1 MKIKPVEHP
10 EKPGYPDYEQLAKK
24 KGGKKLMTLIATAV
38 ATLGTMAGCKTTGV
52 AEAPEVDEPPV
63 VSDPSLS
70 GDIAID
76 DGAGN
81 PTIEVVELMGEPAI
95 ELPVYY
101 SIYEL
106 KDDGNYVRVD
116 SFSAGN
122 DGVSFL
128 LNDGVRTLTVYRE
141 EFALFQDVP
150 SEELRENERFREIF
164 PDDTTELY
172 DTYDGDTVVLIPD
185 RNLYNVAVETD
196 ESKTDGE

>member
-1 MKIKPVEHP
+1 MKIKPVKNP
-10 EKPGYPDYEQLAKK
+10 KKPGYPDYEQLAKK
-24 KGGKKLMTLIATAV
+24 KGGKRLLTLIATAV

-52 AEAPEVDEPPV
+52 AEAPEVDEPSV

-76 DGAGN
+76 DGTGN
-81 PTIEVVELMGEPAI
+81 QTIEEVELMGEVAI

-106 KDDGNYVRVD
+106 KDDGSYVRVD
-116 SFSAGN
+116 SFCAGN

-150 SEELRENERFREIF
+150 SEELRENEFFRENF